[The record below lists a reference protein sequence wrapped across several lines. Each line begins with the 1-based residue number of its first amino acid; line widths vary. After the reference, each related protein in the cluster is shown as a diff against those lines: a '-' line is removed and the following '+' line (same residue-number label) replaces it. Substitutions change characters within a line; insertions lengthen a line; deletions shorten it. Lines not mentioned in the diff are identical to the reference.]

1 MSKRYNGY
9 DNYPT
14 WRVMTEILGNI
25 EFNKPVTIDKLKEIV
40 EEDVFIYQKELMEAF
55 ARAFLSDVNYYEIE
69 RTINED
75 IPITNENNWQ
85 NL

>member
-9 DNYPT
+9 DNYAT
-14 WRVMTEILGNI
+14 WRVMNDILINI
-25 EFNKPVTIDKLKEIV
+25 EFSEPVTIEILKGVV
-40 EEDVFIYQKELMEAF
+40 EADVFIYKKELMESF

-75 IPITNENNWQ
+75 IPITNENN
-85 NL
+85 